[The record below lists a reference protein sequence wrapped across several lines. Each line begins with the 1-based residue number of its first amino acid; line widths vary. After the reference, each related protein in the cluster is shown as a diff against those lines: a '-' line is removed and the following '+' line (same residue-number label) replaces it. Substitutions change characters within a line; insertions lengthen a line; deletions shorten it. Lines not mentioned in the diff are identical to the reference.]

1 MPSQRTEIPIG
12 MMQQKTRSPFV
23 SSQSLVN
30 CFFETMQPAGAA
42 VYGAFGLTEF
52 ADCGAGPIRGETQ
65 FNETLYAVSGDMLY
79 SVTESGDE
87 TAIGPIAGY
96 DPVDFSDNG
105 NQLTIVSDS
114 TSYVYTESTGVLTPI
129 NDTDFRRASSTAFLK
144 QTTIFT
150 VYDSN
155 VFITSALSDSTDYDA
170 LDVATAEAKPD
181 KLVRG
186 MTSGNEWFAMG
197 KRSIEGYYF
206 SGKPNGVPLSPSNTY
221 INYGLAGRDAACES
235 DNTIVWLSHVLDF
248 RTLRDQT
255 PLAISDPAIAAMV
268 QGWTNPETVRMF
280 NIVLGGHEW
289 MVARH
294 DDGCIL
300 RDATTGL
307 WSMRQSQG
315 MNTWRVAS
323 NVWCYNQ
330 NIMGDATNGKLWK
343 LDPSAY
349 SEGSDALI
357 RSIVS
362 HTLGP
367 GGVPFTLDKVEIEVE
382 TGVGLATGQGSDP
395 KIWMQLSR
403 DGGRTFGA
411 RLERSLGLMGKRN
424 TNVVWQG
431 PFGDFP
437 RDGGVIKFGVSDP
450 VRFVAKKA
458 WAEFTPNRP

>member
-1 MPSQRTEIPIG
+1 MPSQRTEIPLG

-52 ADCGAGPIRGETQ
+52 ADCGSGPIRGETQ
-65 FNETLYAVSGDMLY
+65 FNETLFAVSGDMLY
-79 SVTESGDE
+79 SVTEDGDE

-181 KLVRG
+181 KLRRVFV
-186 MTSGNEWFAMG
+186 SGNEALMFGA
-197 KRSIEGYYF
+197 RSVEGYYF
-206 SGKPNGVPLSPSNTY
+206 SGKPNGVPLSPTQTY
-221 INYGLAGRDAACES
+221 LDYGLAGRDAVCAI
-235 DNTIVWLSHVLDF
+235 DNTVAWLSHLLDF

-255 PLAISDPAIAAMV
+255 PLSIADPAIVSMI
-268 QGWTNPETVRMF
+268 QGWTNPETARMF
-280 NIVLGGHEW
+280 SFAVGGHEW
-289 MVARH
+289 MAVRH
-294 DDGCIL
+294 AEGCAIW
-300 RDATTGL
+300 DATTRM

-315 MNTWRVAS
+315 MDTWRVAS

-330 NIMGDATNGKLWK
+330 NIMGDATKGKLWK

-367 GGVPFTLDKVEIEVE
+367 GGVPFTLDKVELEVE